1 MLNPFIV
8 ELARNAL
15 PETVRYV
22 VEALVIVPLVDQ
34 RLVAVKL
41 VEEAFN
47 VYVVVAMVR
56 FPAKYP
62 LPFTERSCPGVVVPM
77 PTRPDDKRVRV
88 ELPFVSSVIL
98 LPRKL
103 TSLHADESLLYD
115 WKTATPEPPLAD
127 R

>member
-47 VYVVVAMVR
+47 VYVVVAM
-56 FPAKYP
+56 
-62 LPFTERSCPGVVVPM
+62 

-98 LPRKL
+98 LPRKR